1 MLHEFVTEKVFCL
14 MLLFSSMAF
23 NANTVNYNTLG
34 SSPVTS
40 MSNGITSNWA
50 TGPPSPSGPSFNA
63 PTKSS
68 RDDDEVHFN
77 AGVTHSGYSTLAD
90 LLPRLTL

>member
-1 MLHEFVTEKVFCL
+1 MLHEYVAEKVFCL

-23 NANTVNYNTLG
+23 NANSVTYNTLV

-40 MSNGITSNWA
+40 VSKGITSNWA
-50 TGPPSPSGPSFNA
+50 TGPPSPSGPSFIA

-68 RDDDEVHFN
+68 RDDDKVHFN
-77 AGVTHSGYSTLAD
+77 AGVAHSGYSTLAD
-90 LLPRLTL
+90 LLPRLNL